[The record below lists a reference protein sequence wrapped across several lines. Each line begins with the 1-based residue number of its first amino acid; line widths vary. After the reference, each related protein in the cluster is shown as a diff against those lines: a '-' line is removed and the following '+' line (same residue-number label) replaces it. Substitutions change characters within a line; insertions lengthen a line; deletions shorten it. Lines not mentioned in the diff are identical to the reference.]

1 MLVQNILN
9 GISLGSVYAL
19 IAVGFALIFNV
30 LKFSNFS
37 QGGVMTVTAYAGY
50 VASRY
55 LSEHLDSSLVLF
67 SAVLAAAALSGAL
80 IAAAVERLAFRR
92 LRRTK
97 SEPVYYF
104 ISSITMGIL
113 LENLITIYAS
123 SNFYSYPRFFTTS
136 AVPLFGVNV
145 AVTDMMMF
153 ALSITALLALL
164 FILYRTKIGLGIR
177 AACFDVNT
185 VQLMGMNP
193 DFLVTMA
200 LMISGALGGVSGVF
214 LGMNYTLYPQL
225 GQMVVKGFVAS
236 VLGGLGSIHGAV
248 IGAVFLGVLEI
259 FFISWVGAG
268 WAPVFIFVVMLAFL
282 LVRPRGIAGVIV
294 QEKA

>member
-1 MLVQNILN
+1 MIQNLVN
-9 GISLGSVYAL
+9 GIALGSVYAL

-37 QGGVMTVTAYAGY
+37 QGGLMTVTAYAGY
-50 VASRY
+50 AGSRLLSPY
-55 LSEHLDSSLVLF
+55 LSSLSLF
-67 SAVLAAAALSGAL
+67 AATLALAALAGAIL
-80 IAAAVERLAFRR
+80 AAVIEKMAFRR
-92 LRRTK
+92 LRNTK

-123 SNFYSYPRFFTTS
+123 SNFYSYPTFFS
-136 AVPLFGVNV
+136 IYSLEFFGINV
-145 AVTDMMMF
+145 AVTDMLMF
-153 ALSITALLALL
+153 FLSIFSLSALL

-236 VLGGLGSIHGAV
+236 VLGGLGSIFGAV
-248 IGAVFLGVLEI
+248 AGALLLGVLEV
-259 FFISWVGAG
+259 FFISLVGAG
-268 WAPVFIFVVMLAFL
+268 WAPVFIFIVMLVFL

>member
-55 LSEHLDSSLVLF
+55 LSDRLDSLALF
-67 SAVLAAAALSGAL
+67 AAVLAAAALSGAV

-113 LENLITIYAS
+113 LENLVTIYAS

-153 ALSITALLALL
+153 ALSIASLLALL
-164 FILYRTKIGLGIR
+164 FILHRTKIGLGIR

-193 DFLVTMA
+193 DFLVTTA

-248 IGAVFLGVLEI
+248 IGAVLLGVLEI

-268 WAPVFIFVVMLAFL
+268 WAPVFVFIVMLAFL
-282 LVRPRGIAGVIV
+282 LVRPRGIAGIIV

>member
-1 MLVQNILN
+1 MIQNLVN
-9 GISLGSVYAL
+9 GIALGSVYAL

-37 QGGVMTVTAYAGY
+37 QGGLMTVTAYAGY
-50 VASRY
+50 AGSRFLSPY
-55 LSEHLDSSLVLF
+55 LSSLSLF
-67 SAVLAAAALSGAL
+67 AATLALAALTGAIL
-80 IAAAVERLAFRR
+80 AAVIEKMAFRR
-92 LRRTK
+92 LRNTK

-123 SNFYSYPRFFTTS
+123 SNFYSYPTFFS
-136 AVPLFGVNV
+136 IYSVEFFGINV
-145 AVTDMMMF
+145 AVTDMLMF
-153 ALSITALLALL
+153 FLSISSLSALL

-236 VLGGLGSIHGAV
+236 VLGGLGSIFGAV
-248 IGAVFLGVLEI
+248 AGALLLGVLEV
-259 FFISWVGAG
+259 FFISLVGAG
-268 WAPVFIFVVMLAFL
+268 WAPVFIFVVMLIFL

>member
-55 LSEHLDSSLVLF
+55 LSDRLDSLALF
-67 SAVLAAAALSGAL
+67 AAVLAAAAVSGAL
-80 IAAAVERLAFRR
+80 IGAAVERLAFRR

-113 LENLITIYAS
+113 LENLVTIYAS
-123 SNFYSYPRFFTTS
+123 SNFYSYPRFFATS

-153 ALSITALLALL
+153 ALSIASLLAIL
-164 FILYRTKIGLGIR
+164 FILHRTKIGLGIR

-193 DFLVTMA
+193 DFLVTTA
-200 LMISGALGGVSGVF
+200 LMVSGALGGVSGVF

-248 IGAVFLGVLEI
+248 IGAVLLGVLEI

-268 WAPVFIFVVMLAFL
+268 WAPVFVFIVMLAFL
-282 LVRPRGIAGVIV
+282 LVRPRGIAGIIV

>member
-55 LSEHLDSSLVLF
+55 LSDRLDSLALF
-67 SAVLAAAALSGAL
+67 AAVLAAAALSGAV

-113 LENLITIYAS
+113 LENLVTIYAS

-153 ALSITALLALL
+153 ALSIASLLALL
-164 FILYRTKIGLGIR
+164 FILHRTKIGLGIR

-193 DFLVTMA
+193 DFLVTTA

-248 IGAVFLGVLEI
+248 IGAVLLGILEI

-268 WAPVFIFVVMLAFL
+268 WAPVFVFIVMLAFL
-282 LVRPRGIAGVIV
+282 LVRPRGIAGIIV

>member
-55 LSEHLDSSLVLF
+55 LSDRLDSLALF
-67 SAVLAAAALSGAL
+67 AAVLAAAALSGAV

-123 SNFYSYPRFFTTS
+123 SNFYSYPRFFATS

-153 ALSITALLALL
+153 ALSIASLLALL
-164 FILYRTKIGLGIR
+164 FILHRTKIGLGIR

-193 DFLVTMA
+193 DFLVTTA

-236 VLGGLGSIHGAV
+236 VLGAEL
-248 IGAVFLGVLEI
+248 LGVLEI

-268 WAPVFIFVVMLAFL
+268 WAPVFVFIVMLAFL
-282 LVRPRGIAGVIV
+282 LVRPRGIAGIIV

>member
-55 LSEHLDSSLVLF
+55 LSDRLDSLALF
-67 SAVLAAAALSGAL
+67 AAVLAAAALSGAV

-123 SNFYSYPRFFTTS
+123 SNFYSYPRFFATS

-153 ALSITALLALL
+153 ALSIAS
-164 FILYRTKIGLGIR
+164 
-177 AACFDVNT
+177 
-185 VQLMGMNP
+185 P
-193 DFLVTMA
+193 P
-200 LMISGALGGVSGVF
+200 VS
-214 LGMNYTLYPQL
+214 T
-225 GQMVVKGFVAS
+225 
-236 VLGGLGSIHGAV
+236 
-248 IGAVFLGVLEI
+248 
-259 FFISWVGAG
+259 
-268 WAPVFIFVVMLAFL
+268 
-282 LVRPRGIAGVIV
+282 
-294 QEKA
+294 

>member
-55 LSEHLDSSLVLF
+55 LSDRLDSLVLF
-67 SAVLAAAALSGAL
+67 AAVLAAAAVSGAV

-123 SNFYSYPRFFTTS
+123 SNFYSYPRFFATS
-136 AVPLFGVNV
+136 AVPLLGVNV
-145 AVTDMMMF
+145 AVTDMMML
-153 ALSITALLALL
+153 ALSIASLLALL
-164 FILYRTKIGLGIR
+164 FILHRTKIGLGIR

-193 DFLVTMA
+193 DFLVTTA

-248 IGAVFLGVLEI
+248 IGAVLLGILEI

-268 WAPVFIFVVMLAFL
+268 WAPVFVFIVMLAFL
-282 LVRPRGIAGVIV
+282 LVRPRGIAGIIV

>member
-9 GISLGSVYAL
+9 GVSLGSVYAL

-50 VASRY
+50 VVSRY
-55 LSEHLDSSLVLF
+55 LSGRLHSVLLF
-67 SAVLAAAALSGAL
+67 IVVLASAALSGAV

-92 LRRTK
+92 LRKTK
-97 SEPVYYF
+97 SEPIYYF

-123 SNFYSYPRFFTTS
+123 SNFYSYPRFFRAS
-136 AVPLFGVNV
+136 ALTFMGVNV
-145 AVTDMMMF
+145 AVTDILMF
-153 ALSITALLALL
+153 ALSVGSLLLLL
-164 FILYRTKIGLGIR
+164 FILHKTKTGLGIR

-248 IGAVFLGVLEI
+248 IGALLLGVLEI

-268 WAPVFIFVVMLAFL
+268 WAPVFIFVVMLLFL

>member
-55 LSEHLDSSLVLF
+55 LSDRLDSLVLF
-67 SAVLAAAALSGAL
+67 AAVLAAAAVSGAV

-145 AVTDMMMF
+145 AVTDMMMLG
-153 ALSITALLALL
+153 LSIASLLALL
-164 FILYRTKIGLGIR
+164 FILHRTKIGLGIR

-193 DFLVTMA
+193 DFLVTTA

-248 IGAVFLGVLEI
+248 IGAVLLGILEI

-268 WAPVFIFVVMLAFL
+268 WAPVFVFIVMLAFL
-282 LVRPRGIAGVIV
+282 LVRPRGIAGIIV

>member
-55 LSEHLDSSLVLF
+55 LSDRLDSLALF
-67 SAVLAAAALSGAL
+67 AAVLAAAALSGAV

-123 SNFYSYPRFFTTS
+123 SNFYSYPRFFATS

-153 ALSITALLALL
+153 ALSIASLLALL
-164 FILYRTKIGLGIR
+164 FILHRTKIGLGIR

-193 DFLVTMA
+193 DFLVTTA

-236 VLGGLGSIHGAV
+236 LLGGLGSIHGAV
-248 IGAVFLGVLEI
+248 IGAVLLGVLEI

-268 WAPVFIFVVMLAFL
+268 WAPVFVFIVMLAFL
-282 LVRPRGIAGVIV
+282 LVRPRGIAGIIV

>member
-1 MLVQNILN
+1 MLVQNIIN

-55 LSEHLDSSLVLF
+55 LAEHLESLYLF
-67 SAVLAAAALSGAL
+67 IAVLAAAALAGAL
-80 IAAAVERLAFRR
+80 IAAAVERVAFRR

-123 SNFYSYPRFFTTS
+123 SNFYSYPRFFSTS
-136 AVPLFGVNV
+136 SVPVFGVNV
-145 AVTDMMMF
+145 AMTDMLMF
-153 ALSITALLALL
+153 FLSIAALLALL
-164 FILYRTKIGLGIR
+164 FILHKTKVGLGIR

-236 VLGGLGSIHGAV
+236 VLGGLGSIFGAV
-248 IGAVFLGVLEI
+248 IGALLLGVLEV

-282 LVRPRGIAGVIV
+282 LVRPRGIAGIIV

>member
-55 LSEHLDSSLVLF
+55 LSDRLDSLALF
-67 SAVLAAAALSGAL
+67 AAVLAAAALSGAV

-113 LENLITIYAS
+113 LENLVTIYAS
-123 SNFYSYPRFFTTS
+123 SNFYSYPRFFATS

-153 ALSITALLALL
+153 ALSIASLLALL
-164 FILYRTKIGLGIR
+164 FILHRTKIGLGIR

-193 DFLVTMA
+193 DFLVTTA

-248 IGAVFLGVLEI
+248 IGAVLLGVLEI

-268 WAPVFIFVVMLAFL
+268 WAPVFVFIVMLAFL
-282 LVRPRGIAGVIV
+282 LVRPRGIAGIIV

>member
-55 LSEHLDSSLVLF
+55 LSDRLDSLALF
-67 SAVLAAAALSGAL
+67 AAVLAAAALSGAV

-153 ALSITALLALL
+153 ALSIAALLALL
-164 FILYRTKIGLGIR
+164 FILHRTKIGLGIR

-193 DFLVTMA
+193 DFLVTTA

-248 IGAVFLGVLEI
+248 IGAVLLGVLEI

-268 WAPVFIFVVMLAFL
+268 WAPVFVFIVMLAFL
-282 LVRPRGIAGVIV
+282 LVRPRGIAGIIV

>member
-55 LSEHLDSSLVLF
+55 LSDRLDSLALF
-67 SAVLAAAALSGAL
+67 AAVLAAAALSGAV

-123 SNFYSYPRFFTTS
+123 SNFYSYPRFFATS

-153 ALSITALLALL
+153 ALSIASLLALL
-164 FILYRTKIGLGIR
+164 FILHRTKIGLGIR

-193 DFLVTMA
+193 DFLVTTA

-248 IGAVFLGVLEI
+248 IGAVLLGVLEI

-268 WAPVFIFVVMLAFL
+268 WAPVFVFIVMLAFL
-282 LVRPRGIAGVIV
+282 LVRPRGIAGIIV

>member
-55 LSEHLDSSLVLF
+55 LSDRLDSLALF
-67 SAVLAAAALSGAL
+67 AAVLAAAALSGAV

-123 SNFYSYPRFFTTS
+123 SNFYSYPRFFATS

-153 ALSITALLALL
+153 ALSIASLLALL
-164 FILYRTKIGLGIR
+164 FILHRTKIGLGIR
-177 AACFDVNT
+177 AACFDVDT

-193 DFLVTMA
+193 DFLVTTA

-248 IGAVFLGVLEI
+248 IGAVLLGVLEI

-268 WAPVFIFVVMLAFL
+268 WAPVFVFIVMLAFL
-282 LVRPRGIAGVIV
+282 LVRPRGIAGIIV

>member
-55 LSEHLDSSLVLF
+55 LSDRLDSLVLF
-67 SAVLAAAALSGAL
+67 AAVLAAAAVSGAV

-123 SNFYSYPRFFTTS
+123 SNFYSYPRFFATS
-136 AVPLFGVNV
+136 AVPLLGVNV

-153 ALSITALLALL
+153 ALSIASLLALL
-164 FILYRTKIGLGIR
+164 FILHRTKIGLGIR

-193 DFLVTMA
+193 DFLVTTA

-248 IGAVFLGVLEI
+248 IGAVLLGILEI

-268 WAPVFIFVVMLAFL
+268 WAPVFVFIVMLAFL
-282 LVRPRGIAGVIV
+282 LVRPRGIAGIIV

>member
-55 LSEHLDSSLVLF
+55 LSDRLDSLVLF
-67 SAVLAAAALSGAL
+67 AAVLAAAAVSGAV

-123 SNFYSYPRFFTTS
+123 SNFYSYPRFFTAS

-145 AVTDMMMF
+145 AVTDMLMLG
-153 ALSITALLALL
+153 LSIASLLALL
-164 FILYRTKIGLGIR
+164 FILHRTKIGLGIR

-193 DFLVTMA
+193 DFLVTTA

-248 IGAVFLGVLEI
+248 IGAVLLGILEI

-268 WAPVFIFVVMLAFL
+268 WAPVFVFIVMLAFL
-282 LVRPRGIAGVIV
+282 LVRPRGIAGIIV

>member
-55 LSEHLDSSLVLF
+55 LSDRLDSIALF
-67 SAVLAAAALSGAL
+67 VAVLAAAAISGAV

-153 ALSITALLALL
+153 ALSIASLLALL
-164 FILYRTKIGLGIR
+164 FILHRTKIGLGIR

-193 DFLVTMA
+193 DFLVTTA

-248 IGAVFLGVLEI
+248 IGAVILGVLEI

-268 WAPVFIFVVMLAFL
+268 WAPVFVFIVMLAFL
-282 LVRPRGIAGVIV
+282 LVRPRGIAGIIV

>member
-55 LSEHLDSSLVLF
+55 LSDRLDSLALF
-67 SAVLAAAALSGAL
+67 AAVLAAAALSGAV

-113 LENLITIYAS
+113 LENLVTIYAS
-123 SNFYSYPRFFTTS
+123 SNFYSYPRFFATS

-153 ALSITALLALL
+153 ALSITSLLALL
-164 FILYRTKIGLGIR
+164 FILHRTKIGLGIR

-193 DFLVTMA
+193 DFLVTTA

-248 IGAVFLGVLEI
+248 IGAVLLGVLEI

-268 WAPVFIFVVMLAFL
+268 WAPVFVFIVMLAFL
-282 LVRPRGIAGVIV
+282 LVRPRGIAGIIV

>member
-55 LSEHLDSSLVLF
+55 LSDRLDSLALF
-67 SAVLAAAALSGAL
+67 AAVLAAAAVSGAL
-80 IAAAVERLAFRR
+80 IGAAVERLAFRR

-113 LENLITIYAS
+113 LENLVTIYAS
-123 SNFYSYPRFFTTS
+123 SNFYSYPRFFATS

-153 ALSITALLALL
+153 ALSIASLLAIL
-164 FILYRTKIGLGIR
+164 FILHRTKIGLGIR

-193 DFLVTMA
+193 DFLVTTA

-248 IGAVFLGVLEI
+248 IGAVLLGVLEI

-268 WAPVFIFVVMLAFL
+268 WAPVFVFIVMLAFL
-282 LVRPRGIAGVIV
+282 LVRPRGIAGIIV

>member
-55 LSEHLDSSLVLF
+55 LSDRLDSLVLF
-67 SAVLAAAALSGAL
+67 AAVLAAAAVSGAV

-153 ALSITALLALL
+153 ALSIASLLALL
-164 FILYRTKIGLGIR
+164 FILHRTKIGLGIR

-193 DFLVTMA
+193 DFLVTTA

-248 IGAVFLGVLEI
+248 IGAVLLGVLEI

-268 WAPVFIFVVMLAFL
+268 WAPVFVFIVMLAFL
-282 LVRPRGIAGVIV
+282 LVRPRGIAGIIV

>member
-55 LSEHLDSSLVLF
+55 LSDRLDSLVLF
-67 SAVLAAAALSGAL
+67 AAVLAAAAVSGAV

-123 SNFYSYPRFFTTS
+123 SNFYSYPRFFATS
-136 AVPLFGVNV
+136 AVPLLGVNV

-153 ALSITALLALL
+153 ALSIAALLALL
-164 FILYRTKIGLGIR
+164 FILHRTKIGLGIR

-193 DFLVTMA
+193 DFLVTTA

-248 IGAVFLGVLEI
+248 IGAVLLGILEI

-268 WAPVFIFVVMLAFL
+268 WAPVFVFIVMLAFL
-282 LVRPRGIAGVIV
+282 LVRPRGIAGIIV

>member
-55 LSEHLDSSLVLF
+55 LSDRLDSLALF
-67 SAVLAAAALSGAL
+67 AAVLAAAAISGAV

-123 SNFYSYPRFFTTS
+123 SNFYSYPRFFATS

-153 ALSITALLALL
+153 ALSIASLLALL
-164 FILYRTKIGLGIR
+164 FILHRTKIGLGIR

-193 DFLVTMA
+193 DFLVTTA

-248 IGAVFLGVLEI
+248 IGAVLLGVLEI

-268 WAPVFIFVVMLAFL
+268 WAPVFVFIVMLAFL
-282 LVRPRGIAGVIV
+282 LVRPRGIAGIIV

>member
-55 LSEHLDSSLVLF
+55 LSDRLDSLVLF
-67 SAVLAAAALSGAL
+67 AAVLAAAAVSGAV

-123 SNFYSYPRFFTTS
+123 SNFYSYPRFFATS

-145 AVTDMMMF
+145 AVTDMMMLG
-153 ALSITALLALL
+153 LSIASLLALL
-164 FILYRTKIGLGIR
+164 FILHRTKIGLGIR

-193 DFLVTMA
+193 DFLVTTA

-248 IGAVFLGVLEI
+248 IGAVLLGILEI

-268 WAPVFIFVVMLAFL
+268 WAPVFVFIVMLAFL
-282 LVRPRGIAGVIV
+282 LVRPRGIAGIIV

>member
-55 LSEHLDSSLVLF
+55 LSDRLDSLALF
-67 SAVLAAAALSGAL
+67 AAVLAAAALSGAI

-123 SNFYSYPRFFTTS
+123 SNFYSYPRFFATS

-153 ALSITALLALL
+153 ALSIASLLALL
-164 FILYRTKIGLGIR
+164 FILHRTKIGLGIR

-193 DFLVTMA
+193 DFLVTTA

-248 IGAVFLGVLEI
+248 IGAVLLGVLEI

-268 WAPVFIFVVMLAFL
+268 WAPVFVFIVMLAFL
-282 LVRPRGIAGVIV
+282 LVRPRGIAGIIV

>member
-55 LSEHLDSSLVLF
+55 LSDRLDSLVLF
-67 SAVLAAAALSGAL
+67 AAVLAAAALSGAV

-123 SNFYSYPRFFTTS
+123 SNFYSYPRFFATS

-153 ALSITALLALL
+153 ALSIASLLALL
-164 FILYRTKIGLGIR
+164 FILHRTKIGLGIR

-193 DFLVTMA
+193 DFLVTTA

-248 IGAVFLGVLEI
+248 IGAVLLGILEI

-268 WAPVFIFVVMLAFL
+268 WAPVFVFIVMLAFL
-282 LVRPRGIAGVIV
+282 LVRPRGIAGIIV

>member
-55 LSEHLDSSLVLF
+55 LSDRLDSLALF
-67 SAVLAAAALSGAL
+67 AAVLAAAAVSGAL

-123 SNFYSYPRFFTTS
+123 SNFYSYPRFFATS

-153 ALSITALLALL
+153 ALSIAALLALL
-164 FILYRTKIGLGIR
+164 FILHRTKIGLGIR

-193 DFLVTMA
+193 DFLVTTA

-248 IGAVFLGVLEI
+248 IGAVLLGILEI

-268 WAPVFIFVVMLAFL
+268 WAPVFVFIVMLAFL
-282 LVRPRGIAGVIV
+282 LVRPRGIAGIIV

>member
-1 MLVQNILN
+1 MLVQNLVN
-9 GISLGSVYAL
+9 GVALGSVYAL

-37 QGGVMTVTAYAGY
+37 QSGLMTVTAYAGY

-55 LSEHLDSSLVLF
+55 LSGHLNSIPLF
-67 SAVLAAAALSGAL
+67 AATL
-80 IAAAVERLAFRR
+80 IAAALVGSILGVFVERMAFRR
-92 LRRTK
+92 LRRAK

-123 SNFYSYPRFFTTS
+123 SNFYSYPSFFPVS
-136 AVPLFGVNV
+136 SVPFLGVNV
-145 AVTDMMMF
+145 AVTDMLMF
-153 ALSITALLALL
+153 FLSIISLLTLL
-164 FILYRTKIGLGIR
+164 FVLYRTKIGLGIR

-200 LMISGALGGVSGVF
+200 FMMSGALGGVSGVF
-214 LGMNYTLYPQL
+214 LGLNYTLYPQL

-236 VLGGLGSIHGAV
+236 VLGGLGSIFGAV
-248 IGAVFLGVLEI
+248 AGAVLLGIIEV
-259 FFISWVGAG
+259 FFVSWVGAG
-268 WAPVFIFVVMLAFL
+268 WTPVFVFVVMLVFL
-282 LVRPRGIAGVIV
+282 LVRPRGIAGIIV

>member
-55 LSEHLDSSLVLF
+55 LSDRLDSLVLF
-67 SAVLAAAALSGAL
+67 AAVLAAAAVSGAV

-153 ALSITALLALL
+153 ALSIASLLALL
-164 FILYRTKIGLGIR
+164 FILHRTKIGLGIR

-193 DFLVTMA
+193 DFLVTTA

-248 IGAVFLGVLEI
+248 IGAVLLGILEI

-268 WAPVFIFVVMLAFL
+268 WSPVFVFVVMLAFL
-282 LVRPRGIAGVIV
+282 LVRPRGIAGIVV

>member
-1 MLVQNILN
+1 MLVQNIVN

-55 LSEHLDSSLVLF
+55 LAGHLDSLALFGVVLV
-67 SAVLAAAALSGAL
+67 AAAFSGAV
-80 IAAAVERLAFRR
+80 IAAVVERLAFRR

-123 SNFYSYPRFFTTS
+123 SNFYSYPRFFSTS
-136 AVPLFGVNV
+136 FVPLFGVNV

-153 ALSITALLALL
+153 FLSIAALLLLL
-164 FILYRTKIGLGIR
+164 FILHGTKVGLAIR

-193 DFLVTMA
+193 DFLVTAA
-200 LMISGALGGVSGVF
+200 LMMSGALGGISGVF

-236 VLGGLGSIHGAV
+236 VLGGLGSILGAV
-248 IGAVFLGVLEI
+248 IGALLLGVLEV

-268 WAPVFIFVVMLAFL
+268 WTPVFVFVVMLAFL
-282 LVRPRGIAGVIV
+282 LVRPRGIAGIIV